1 MKNLT
6 KIFLSIVLIL
16 VLPAMIYGQG
26 PEKAVHIDVEGIE
39 PGTKITYSEFV
50 SRFGKPDSYRKYESE
65 FGLSERYIVGKTSF
79 PVKRMEFSTTF
90 ACTTTDSVH

>member
-26 PEKAVHIDVEGIE
+26 TEKAVHIDVEGFE
-39 PGTKITYSEFV
+39 PGTKTLILS
-50 SRFGKPDSYRKYESE
+50 SCPDSGNRTVIKNTNRNRG
-65 FGLSERYIVGKTSF
+65 FQRDTQWGKTSF
-79 PVKRMEFSTTF
+79 TVKRMAFSTTF
-90 ACTTTDSVH
+90 ACTTIDSVH

>member
-50 SRFGKPDSYRKYESE
+50 SRFGKPDSYKKIRIGIWAFREIYCRKKQV
-65 FGLSERYIVGKTSF
+65 FL
-79 PVKRMEFSTTF
+79 
-90 ACTTTDSVH
+90 

>member
-1 MKNLT
+1 MKNQT

-50 SRFGKPDSYRKYESE
+50 SRFGKPDSYKNTNRNL
-65 FGLSERYIVGKTSF
+65 GF
-79 PVKRMEFSTTF
+79 PR
-90 ACTTTDSVH
+90 DIL

>member
-50 SRFGKPDSYRKYESE
+50 SRFGNRTVIKNTNRNLGFQRDI
-65 FGLSERYIVGKTSF
+65 L
-79 PVKRMEFSTTF
+79 
-90 ACTTTDSVH
+90 

>member
-50 SRFGKPDSYRKYESE
+50 SRFGKPDSYVIKNTNRNLG
-65 FGLSERYIVGKTSF
+65 FQRDIL
-79 PVKRMEFSTTF
+79 
-90 ACTTTDSVH
+90 